1 MHPLSIPF
9 AQRLAPAAPVVLR
22 LVVGTVMAVHGW
34 QKLTEMGPATFGA
47 GMVAELGIPAPVLV
61 GWLITLVELIGGS
74 LLVIGLLT
82 RISAA
87 AVTVV
92 LVGAAIL
99 VKPDLGLIAPMGSML
114 PGAELDLALIAGAV
128 GVLLL
133 GPGKPSVD
141 HAVGIESTVPELRHA
156 DAPAGRDA
164 VHA

>member
-1 MHPLSIPF
+1 MNPLSIPI

-22 LVVGTVMAVHGW
+22 LAVGLIMAAHGW
-34 QKLTEMGPATFGA
+34 QKLTAMGPATFGS

-82 RISAA
+82 RISAI
-87 AVTVV
+87 AVSVV
-92 LVGAAIL
+92 LIGAAIL
-99 VKPDLGLIAPMGSML
+99 VKPDFGLIAPMGAML
-114 PGAELDLALIAGAV
+114 PGAELDLALIAGAI

-141 HAVGIESTVPELRHA
+141 HAIGIETAVPDLRHE
-156 DAPAGRDA
+156 DRSSQRKPA
-164 VHA
+164 VT